1 MVGSGV
7 SADVYVAE
15 DTKLSRR
22 VAVKRLRPAL
32 ADDDK
37 FLNLFRTEA
46 RVSAKVTHENVLSVY
61 DWGEH
66 DGLFLVSELLRGG
79 TLKAVLAK
87 QSPLEPAQAIEVA
100 RQAAAGIHAAHSRG
114 LVHRDIKP
122 ANLLFDSNERLRVA
136 DFGVARAVAE
146 SAWTELTGTFVGTV
160 KYAAPEQMKRESGE
174 TPIDSRADI
183 YSLGLVLA
191 EMLTGKVPLMG
202 DDAFKTIEMRR
213 DAGVSIEVEGLEELT
228 TLVNDCCVLDPSK
241 RPSALQVIERLT
253 VAAPKFGQ
261 ASPLPLQKLDVDPA
275 IDLDG
280 HDDTTN
286 PVIEVQD
293 SPFRNADETP
303 RSAITA
309 KAAPIVAALSFFGLL
324 GILIFLAVG
333 NDSDSLSSA
342 VVQQPA
348 AVTVDDF
355 VGRNLTE
362 VRPSVEEQGLELE
375 VDSVLTNEAEI
386 GEVTEQ
392 SIEPGEEIEEGE
404 ELTVTVAQG
413 PELGT
418 LPNVLGL
425 GATSARQVLEREGFT
440 VGATASVPSDTAPE
454 GQVISV
460 FLDGEEISN
469 SSIQLEEGTAVE
481 LRVSSGPSQVA
492 VPNVYGLSPAD
503 AGAVLRAA
511 GFSVATE
518 ERFTEAGVD
527 VGNAFGSEPLGETV
541 AEAGTTIT
549 ILISKGVPTVVVPD
563 VSGLAGD
570 VATQRLRAAGFA
582 VDQVGGSPTNT
593 VIEVNPSVGAALRP
607 GARVTIV
614 TSTRS

>member
-15 DTKLSRR
+15 DTKLSRL

-32 ADDDK
+32 ADDNK

-66 DGLFLVSELLRGG
+66 DGLFIVSELLRGG
-79 TLKAVLAK
+79 TLKAVLSK
-87 QSPLEPAQAIEVA
+87 QSPLEPAQAIEIT

-213 DAGVSIEVEGLEELT
+213 DAGVEISVEGLEELT
-228 TLVNDCCVLDPSK
+228 SLVNDCCVLDPAK

-261 ASPLPLQKLDVDPA
+261 ASPLPLQELDVEPA
-275 IDLDG
+275 IDFDG

-286 PVIEVQD
+286 PVLAPQD
-293 SPFRNADETP
+293 SPFRNEDETP
-303 RSAITA
+303 RRSVTSKLAPFVAAASFFSLIGILLFLTFNGDNSSAI
-309 KAAPIVAALSFFGLL
+309 
-324 GILIFLAVG
+324 
-333 NDSDSLSSA
+333 SSTIA
-342 VVQQPA
+342 EQQA

-362 VRPSVEEQGLELE
+362 VRPSAEEQGLELE

-386 GEVTEQ
+386 GEVTGQ
-392 SIEPGEEIEEGE
+392 SIEPGSEVEEGD

-418 LPNVLGL
+418 LPNILGL
-425 GATSARQVLEREGFT
+425 GATSARQVLEREGFA
-440 VGATASVPSDTAPE
+440 VGATASVPSDSVPE

-469 SSIQLEEGTAVE
+469 TNTQLEEGTAVE
-481 LRVSSGPSQVA
+481 LRVSSGPSV
-492 VPNVYGLSPAD
+492 VVIPNVNGLAQ
-503 AGAVLRAA
+503 AEATQLLTEL
-511 GFSVATE
+511 GFVVTTE
-518 ERFTEAGVD
+518 ERFHQTIGEGFAL
-527 VGNAFGSEPLGETV
+527 GSEPLGGTR
-541 AEAGTTIT
+541 AEIGSSIN
-549 ILISKGVPTVVVPD
+549 IVVSKGQELVAVPNI
-563 VSGLAGD
+563 SGLAGN
-570 VATQRLRAAGFA
+570 VAAQRLRAAGFT
-582 VDQVGGSPTNT
+582 VNQVGGPAANR
-593 VIEVNPSVGAALRP
+593 VIQVNPAVGSAQEPGTQITILTALN
-607 GARVTIV
+607 
-614 TSTRS
+614 